1 MMKFIEKIMQFFRSL
16 FSKKTDKS
24 ITEKDNSKPNESEE
38 KVLEDSKFNAIVL
51 KVWHLLYKFL
61 KKFIIFILESV
72 ISIMQPMIK
81 ISKKHPI
88 AFWIAVILHLSILFA
103 LLYTNVDRWNA
114 PQINSATANIAPIE
128 TVMLDY
134 EIVDAAVVR
143 IKEEEKQKQKR
154 LKNEE
159 KQKEQ
164 KLKNEEKRSETAK
177 QDQKIAEQEALK
189 AKAKKIMAEVQRKS
203 EEAKTKEAELL
214 ASKANEKIAEAKTK
228 TKVEEAKAKK
238 AEVKRIAEEAKT
250 KEAEILTQEATKQIE
265 LAEEKRRAEEVKTKL
280 AEVKR
285 KIEEEKTKEA
295 EIQAKEA
302 EILAKEAA
310 QKVLEAEAKT
320 VAEELKAKEAEEKRI
335 AEEIKAKE
343 AVKEAELLAQE
354 TARDAEILA
363 QETARDAEILA
374 KEAAKE
380 LQEAEAKRITEELK
394 LKEAEA
400 KRIAVEI
407 KIKEAEVKQSTVEAK
422 TKEAELLVKEASK
435 QLEEDQRNKDLLEL
449 EIAALKAAEEKIQYT
464 RLLAQEVQ
472 DEQDTARSL
481 IIEDQ
486 LNTLQNAYINNIAAR
501 VKTFWRYQAAE
512 DDWTAEVYVVQ
523 DRDGNVM
530 AVDVKNANVGNSSLG
545 KSFKDSIER
554 AVNKASPLPA
564 APDEAVFDEELYFI
578 FSVN

>member
-38 KVLEDSKFNAIVL
+38 KVLEDSKFKAIVL

-164 KLKNEEKRSETAK
+164 KLKSEEKRSETAK

-203 EEAKTKEAELL
+203 EEAKTKEAEIL
-214 ASKANEKIAEAKTK
+214 ASKANEIIADAETK
-228 TKVEEAKAKK
+228 TKIEEAKAKK

-250 KEAEILTQEATKQIE
+250 KEAEILVKEAAKKIE
-265 LAEEKRRAEEVKTKL
+265 IAEEIRKQEEVKTKL
-280 AEVKR
+280 AEIKR
-285 KIEEEKTKEA
+285 KVEEAKT
-295 EIQAKEA
+295 QEA
-302 EILAKEAA
+302 EILAKEATA
-310 QKVLEAEAKT
+310 AV
-320 VAEELKAKEAEEKRI
+320 KEAEEKRI
-335 AEEIKAKE
+335 AEEAKAK
-343 AVKEAELLAQE
+343 
-354 TARDAEILA
+354 D
-363 QETARDAEILA
+363 
-374 KEAAKE
+374 AAKE
-380 LQEAEAKRITEELK
+380 FEESEAKRIAEELK
-394 LKEAEA
+394 LKLVEA

-407 KIKEAEVKQSTVEAK
+407 EIKKAKVKQSALEAE
-422 TKEAELLVKEASK
+422 TKEAELLVEEAFQ
-435 QLEEDQRNKDLLEL
+435 QLEEDKQKKDLFEL
-449 EIAALKAAEEKIQYT
+449 EIAELKSEQEKIQYN
-464 RLLAQEVQ
+464 RMLAQAIQ
-472 DEQDTARSL
+472 DDQDIARSI

-486 LNTLQNAYINNIAAR
+486 LSTLKTAYVNNMAAR
-501 VKTFWRYQAAE
+501 VKTFWRYQSAE
-512 DDWTAEVYVVQ
+512 DGWTADIYVTQ
-523 DRDGNVM
+523 DREGNVKS
-530 AVDVKNANVGNSSLG
+530 VSVRNANVSDSSLA
-545 KSFKDSIER
+545 KSFMDSVER
-554 AVNKASPLPA
+554 AVYKSSPLPA
-564 APDEAVFDEELYFI
+564 APDEAVFEQEIIMKFR
-578 FSVN
+578 VN

>member
-38 KVLEDSKFNAIVL
+38 KVLEDSKFKAIVL

-61 KKFIIFILESV
+61 KKFIIFILESA
-72 ISIMQPMIK
+72 ISMMQPMIK

-88 AFWIAVILHLSILFA
+88 AFWVAVILHLSILFA

-203 EEAKTKEAELL
+203 EEAKTKEAEIL
-214 ASKANEKIAEAKTK
+214 ASKANEIIADAETK
-228 TKVEEAKAKK
+228 TKIEEAKAKK

-250 KEAEILTQEATKQIE
+250 KEAEILVKEAAKKIE
-265 LAEEKRRAEEVKTKL
+265 IAEEIRKQEEVKTKL
-280 AEVKR
+280 AEIKR
-285 KIEEEKTKEA
+285 KVEEVKT
-295 EIQAKEA
+295 QEA
-302 EILAKEAA
+302 EILAKEATA
-310 QKVLEAEAKT
+310 LVKEAEAKT
-320 VAEELKAKEAEEKRI
+320 KAEELKAKEA
-335 AEEIKAKE
+335 
-343 AVKEAELLAQE
+343 VL
-354 TARDAEILA
+354 LA

-374 KEAAKE
+374 KEVDK
-380 LQEAEAKRITEELK
+380 QVKK
-394 LKEAEA
+394 AEA
-400 KRIAVEI
+400 KRIAEELKLKLAEAKRVALEI
-407 KIKEAEVKQSTVEAK
+407 KIKAAEVKQSTIEAE
-422 TKEAELLVKEASK
+422 TKDAELLVKEASK
-435 QLEEDQRNKDLLEL
+435 QLEEDQQNKDLLEL
-449 EIAALKAAEEKIQYT
+449 EIAALKEAEAEIQY
-464 RLLAQEVQ
+464 RQLLAKEVQ

-512 DDWTAEVYVVQ
+512 DDWTAEVFVVQ
-523 DRDGNVM
+523 DRDGNVK
-530 AVDVKNANVGNSSLG
+530 AVDVRNVNVGDSSLG
-545 KSFKDSIER
+545 KSFMDSIER
-554 AVNKASPLPA
+554 AVYKASPLPA
-564 APDEAVFDEELYFI
+564 APDEAVFDKELYFV

>member
-16 FSKKTDKS
+16 FSKKVDDS
-24 ITEKDNSKPNESEE
+24 ITEENNSKPNESEE
-38 KVLEDSKFNAIVL
+38 KVLKDSKFKTIAL
-51 KVWHLLYKFL
+51 KAWHLLYKFI

-72 ISIMQPMIK
+72 ISMMQPMIK

-203 EEAKTKEAELL
+203 EEAKTKEAEIL
-214 ASKANEKIAEAKTK
+214 ASKANEIIADAETK
-228 TKVEEAKAKK
+228 TKIEEAKANEIIADAETKTKIEEAKAKK

-250 KEAEILTQEATKQIE
+250 KEAEILVKEAAKKIE
-265 LAEEKRRAEEVKTKL
+265 IAEEIRKQEEVKTKL
-280 AEVKR
+280 AEIKR
-285 KIEEEKTKEA
+285 KVEEAKT
-295 EIQAKEA
+295 QEA
-302 EILAKEAA
+302 EILAKEATA
-310 QKVLEAEAKT
+310 AV
-320 VAEELKAKEAEEKRI
+320 KEAEEKRI
-335 AEEIKAKE
+335 AEEAKAK
-343 AVKEAELLAQE
+343 
-354 TARDAEILA
+354 D
-363 QETARDAEILA
+363 
-374 KEAAKE
+374 AAKE
-380 LQEAEAKRITEELK
+380 FEESEAKRIAEELK
-394 LKEAEA
+394 LKLVEA

-407 KIKEAEVKQSTVEAK
+407 EIKKAKVKQSALEAE
-422 TKEAELLVKEASK
+422 TKEAELLVEEAFQ
-435 QLEEDQRNKDLLEL
+435 QLEEDKQKKDLFEL
-449 EIAALKAAEEKIQYT
+449 EIAELKSEQEKIQYN
-464 RLLAQEVQ
+464 RMLAQAIQ
-472 DEQDTARSL
+472 DEQDTTRSI

-486 LNTLQNAYINNIAAR
+486 LNRMKSSYVIQIASK
-501 VKTFWRYQAAE
+501 VKTLWRYQAAE
-512 DDWTAEVYVVQ
+512 EDWSAEVYVVQ
-523 DRDGNVM
+523 DKEGNVK
-530 AVDVKNANVGNSSLG
+530 AVDVRNVNVGDSSLG
-545 KSFKDSIER
+545 KSFMDSIER
-554 AVNKASPLPA
+554 AVYKSSPLPA
-564 APDEAVFDEELYFI
+564 APDEAVFDKELYFI

>member
-51 KVWHLLYKFL
+51 KIWHLLYKFL

-88 AFWIAVILHLSILFA
+88 AFWVAVILHLSILFA

-203 EEAKTKEAELL
+203 EEAKTKEAEIL
-214 ASKANEKIAEAKTK
+214 ASKANEIIADAETK
-228 TKVEEAKAKK
+228 TKIEEAKANEIIADAETKTKIEEAKAKK

-250 KEAEILTQEATKQIE
+250 KEAEILVKEAAKKIE
-265 LAEEKRRAEEVKTKL
+265 IAEEIRKQEEVKTKL
-280 AEVKR
+280 AEIKR
-285 KIEEEKTKEA
+285 KVEEAKT
-295 EIQAKEA
+295 QEA
-302 EILAKEAA
+302 EILAKEATA
-310 QKVLEAEAKT
+310 AV
-320 VAEELKAKEAEEKRI
+320 KEAEEKRI
-335 AEEIKAKE
+335 AEEAKAK
-343 AVKEAELLAQE
+343 
-354 TARDAEILA
+354 D
-363 QETARDAEILA
+363 
-374 KEAAKE
+374 AAKE
-380 LQEAEAKRITEELK
+380 FEESEAKRIAEELK
-394 LKEAEA
+394 LKLVEA

-407 KIKEAEVKQSTVEAK
+407 EIKKAKVKQSALEAE
-422 TKEAELLVKEASK
+422 TKEAELLVEEAFQ
-435 QLEEDQRNKDLLEL
+435 QLEEDKQKKDLFEL
-449 EIAALKAAEEKIQYT
+449 EIAELKSEQEKIQYN
-464 RLLAQEVQ
+464 RMLAQAIQ
-472 DEQDTARSL
+472 DEQDTTRSI

-486 LNTLQNAYINNIAAR
+486 LNRMKSSYVIQIASK
-501 VKTFWRYQAAE
+501 VKTLWRYQAAE
-512 DDWTAEVYVVQ
+512 EDWSAEVYVVQ
-523 DRDGNVM
+523 DKEGNVK
-530 AVDVKNANVGNSSLG
+530 AVDVRNVNVGDSSLG
-545 KSFKDSIER
+545 KSFMDSIER
-554 AVNKASPLPA
+554 AVYKSSPLPA
-564 APDEAVFDEELYFI
+564 APDEAVFDKELYFI